1 MPGRSPGV
9 FYNFHR
15 LEYMRMRTY
24 YMINS
29 LFNQP
34 VSQFTLRSFR
44 ERTIFHSPMH
54 TGYNNIRKF
63 SACIKNI
70 FFYLFPI
77 NIIHHIRSISL
88 QAIRSIS
95 IVQQLSLI
103 HMSQSITGSSYDVLP
118 GSYRF
123 QHDVFSKNPA
133 SG

>member
-54 TGYNNIRKF
+54 TGFPQTIRKSTLYSLCFFGWFPGISFYFWAVSILLQVAPSMKEASMILDTGF
-63 SACIKNI
+63 SGGLTTSSN
-70 FFYLFPI
+70 
-77 NIIHHIRSISL
+77 NSRDIS
-88 QAIRSIS
+88 R
-95 IVQQLSLI
+95 
-103 HMSQSITGSSYDVLP
+103 
-118 GSYRF
+118 RF
-123 QHDVFSKNPA
+123 CWTVVIW
-133 SG
+133 G